1 MEPNA
6 KVNKKGMHSKK
17 CGGRRTK
24 WYSEDSK
31 STYKIFVLVE
41 RGDDVVTP
49 AVRIDFGSDKLLLLP
64 PLILLLALVVDAVIA
79 SSSRIEKRDERRR
92 NILMESFFVVD
103 SVWYDNDDGME
114 TTRDETQWEFGGG
127 WMGGSCS
134 RVRVV
139 VNMIM

>member
-1 MEPNA
+1 MEQNA

-92 NILMESFFVVD
+92 SILMESFFVVEYD
-103 SVWYDNDDGME
+103 SDDGME
-114 TTRDETQWEFGGG
+114 TTRGETQWEFGGG
-127 WMGGSCS
+127 WMDGWCS

>member
-1 MEPNA
+1 M
-6 KVNKKGMHSKK
+6 
-17 CGGRRTK
+17 
-24 WYSEDSK
+24 
-31 STYKIFVLVE
+31 E

-49 AVRIDFGSDKLLLLP
+49 AVRIDFGSDKLLLLPP

-114 TTRDETQWEFGGG
+114 TTRGETQWEFGGG
-127 WMGGSCS
+127 WMDGWCS